1 MRLIA
6 ISFVACLL
14 CAPALAAAKKQTA
27 LASKA
32 EECCGKFG
40 GRWNPLTTPGICYG
54 LGQATSIA
62 YRQCA
67 GR

>member
-27 LASKA
+27 L
-32 EECCGKFG
+32 ECCGKFG